1 MQRGRIILGMRLWEF
16 VTRPEGD
23 AWRSAAELCALH
35 GCVTG
40 TGDESMNYFVRAG
53 FVILPLCVLSGC
65 AASQFLSKLESA
77 GAFPGQDPATTV
89 RNTDLSARNPTTVD
103 ERSSQGDQ
111 PLKPLLFPGTDP
123 ESQPQSSPDSNS
135 EFRTASAQPVSI
147 TNDGVEMNFEN
158 ADVQSV
164 AKTLLGDVLQL
175 NFVVDPRVQGTV
187 TLASVGP
194 IARKDVFAAFESA
207 LHAQNAAIVHDGKFV
222 KIVPMPD
229 AAGHSSIGRGVG
241 EPGFGVSVVP
251 LRYVSASSLAK
262 TTENLIGRAGAIRV
276 DQARNLVLI
285 QGSTTEREAAIDVI
299 STFDVEWLRNQSV
312 GVYPIKSTSPET
324 MIEELNRVFE
334 TADGGP
340 GQGVIRFQPISRMNA
355 VMVVSKNP
363 SYLEQVSAWVERLD
377 RSDSNGTTVRTYH
390 LKYGNATQ
398 IAKVLGEI
406 FGTQKQG
413 SGSDSPINQV
423 SPTTAASAS
432 RIDSLD
438 KGGQNSGSSQSS
450 GGITGSTGTQ
460 SASTSATGSIAA
472 AFDAFSDR
480 KAATDGDSPGTQ
492 SGGLPRGVFQNVR
505 ITADTI
511 NNSVVVYSNQE
522 DYRVIERA
530 LRDFDR
536 PRLQVAIEA
545 TVAEVTLTKELTYG
559 VQFYLNNNTGSLGL
573 IGAVTAAAQTT
584 VLQQTVPGF
593 NMVLGGANLP
603 RVILNALDSITDVK
617 VLSSPSIVVLDNQP
631 ALLEVGDQVP
641 ITTSSA
647 TVLSNSSTPIVNT
660 IEMHNTGVI
669 LKVLPHVNANGTV
682 QLEVD
687 QEVSAIVNPAQQTL
701 TPTISERRV
710 HSTVAVT
717 SGQTVL
723 LGGLISENDQKT
735 QSGIPGLSNIQG
747 LGGLFG
753 NTDNTRTRTEIIIFI
768 RPQLVRNSVDARAVT
783 QEFRDKLES
792 MRNTPS
798 VVNGAKISPDTSTGI
813 FSAKP

>member
-1 MQRGRIILGMRLWEF
+1 
-16 VTRPEGD
+16 
-23 AWRSAAELCALH
+23 
-35 GCVTG
+35 
-40 TGDESMNYFVRAG
+40 MNHFVRAG
-53 FVILPLCVLSGC
+53 FVVVPMFVLSGC

-77 GAFPGQDPATTV
+77 GAFQGQDPATTV
-89 RNTDLSARNPTTVD
+89 RNTDLSARYPTAVD
-103 ERSSQGDQ
+103 ERSGSSNE
-111 PLKPLLFPGTDP
+111 PLRPLLFPGSGP
-123 ESQPQSSPDSNS
+123 ESQPAPSPDGS

-194 IARKDVFAAFESA
+194 VARKDVLPAFESA
-207 LHAQNAAIVHDGKFV
+207 LRAQNAAIVRDGKFM

-229 AAGHSSIGRGVG
+229 APGHTSISRGPG

-251 LRYVSASSLAK
+251 LRYVSASTIAK

-285 QGSTTEREAAIDVI
+285 QGTTTEREAAIDVI

-324 MIEELNRVFE
+324 MIEELNRVFQ
-334 TADGGP
+334 TSDGGP

-355 VMVVSKNP
+355 VMVVTQNP
-363 SYLEQVSAWVERLD
+363 SYLEQMRAWVDRLD

-406 FGTQKQG
+406 FATQRSG
-413 SGSDSPINQV
+413 SGGDSPINQIA
-423 SPTTAASAS
+423 PTTSASAS

-438 KGGQNSGSSQSS
+438 HGGMNSNTSSQSS
-450 GGITGSTGTQ
+450 SGSTGTQ
-460 SASTSATGSIAA
+460 SASSGTNQTIAA
-472 AFDAFSDR
+472 AFDSFSDH
-480 KAATDGDSPGTQ
+480 KAAAEGDSPRTD
-492 SGGLPRGVFQNVR
+492 SGGPLRGVFQNVR

-511 NNSVVVYSNQE
+511 NNSVVIYSNQE

-530 LRDFDR
+530 VRDFDR

-545 TVAEVTLTKELTYG
+545 TVAEVTLTRELTYG
-559 VQFYLNNNTGSLGL
+559 VQFYLNNNTGSVGL
-573 IGAVTAAAQTT
+573 LGAVTAAAQTT

-593 NMVLGGANLP
+593 NMVLGNASLP
-603 RVILNALDSITDVK
+603 RVILNALNSITDVK

-631 ALLEVGDQVP
+631 ALLQVGDEVP

-647 TVLSNSSTPIVNT
+647 TVLSNSNTPVVNT

-687 QEVSAIVNPAQQTL
+687 QEVSSIVNPSQQTL

-735 QSGIPGLSNIQG
+735 QTGIPGLSDIKG

-783 QEFRDKLES
+783 EEFREKLQS
-792 MRNTPS
+792 MRNTQS
-798 VVNGAKISPDTSTGI
+798 VVNGAKVSPDTSTGI
-813 FSAKP
+813 FR

>member
-1 MQRGRIILGMRLWEF
+1 
-16 VTRPEGD
+16 
-23 AWRSAAELCALH
+23 
-35 GCVTG
+35 
-40 TGDESMNYFVRAG
+40 MNYFVRAG
-53 FVILPLCVLSGC
+53 FVVVPLFVLSGC

-77 GAFPGQDPATTV
+77 GAFQGQDPATTV
-89 RNTDLSARNPTTVD
+89 RNTDLSARYPTAVD
-103 ERSSQGDQ
+103 DRSGSSNE
-111 PLKPLLFPGTDP
+111 PLRPLLFPGADP
-123 ESQPQSSPDSNS
+123 EAQPSSPDSNS
-135 EFRTASAQPVSI
+135 EIRTASAQPVSI
-147 TNDGVEMNFEN
+147 TGDGVEMNFEN

-164 AKTLLGDVLQL
+164 AKALLGDVLQL

-194 IARKDVFAAFESA
+194 VARKDVLAAFESA
-207 LHAQNAAIVHDGKFV
+207 LRAQNAAIVRDGKFM

-229 AAGHSSIGRGVG
+229 AAGHSSISRGSG

-251 LRYVSASSLAK
+251 LRYVSAATVAK

-276 DQARNLVLI
+276 DQSRNLVLI
-285 QGSTTEREAAIDVI
+285 QGTTTEREAAIDVI

-334 TADGGP
+334 TSDGGP

-363 SYLEQVSAWVERLD
+363 NYLEQVGAWVERLD

-406 FGTQKQG
+406 FGSQKQG
-413 SGSDSPINQV
+413 SGGDSPINQIA
-423 SPTTAASAS
+423 PTTSASAS

-438 KGGQNSGSSQSS
+438 HGGQNSGSTQSS
-450 GGITGSTGTQ
+450 SGSTGTQ
-460 SASTSATGSIAA
+460 TASTGTNQSIAA
-472 AFDAFSDR
+472 AFDQFSDK
-480 KAATDGDSPGTQ
+480 KAGADGESPGAQ

-511 NNSVVVYSNQE
+511 NNSVVIYSNQE

-530 LRDFDR
+530 VRDFDR

-573 IGAVTAAAQTT
+573 VGAVTAAAQTA

-593 NMVLGGANLP
+593 NMVLGNASLP
-603 RVILNALDSITDVK
+603 RVILNALNSITDVK

-687 QEVSAIVNPAQQTL
+687 QEVSAIVNPSQQTL

-753 NTDNTRTRTEIIIFI
+753 NTDDTRTRTEIIIFI

-783 QEFRDKLES
+783 EEFREKLQS
-792 MRNTPS
+792 MRNTES
-798 VVNGAKISPDTSTGI
+798 VVNGARVSPESSSGI
-813 FSAKP
+813 FSGKP